1 MPIIHDGNNTGESN
15 KIPDNTE
22 IQAQEQTEN
31 QEENLVENSLMEISK
46 KLEEE
51 IKSLKELILR
61 EKAENQ
67 NLRKRHEKE
76 LEDNH
81 KYAISNFARDLIE
94 VQENMHRAIDNI
106 PQNEIEA
113 NPTLKALLEGV
124 ELTKNSLASVFE
136 KYGIIRIYPLEQQF
150 DHNFHQ
156 AIVQVPDAQKPEGT
170 IVQVIQAGYIIKDRL
185 LRPALVAVAKS
196 SS

>member
-1 MPIIHDGNNTGESN
+1 MSIMHDENNTGELN
-15 KIPDNTE
+15 KTPENTQ
-22 IQAQEQTEN
+22 IQAQEQNEN
-31 QEENLVENSLMEISK
+31 PEENSVENSLMEVSK

-106 PQNEIEA
+106 PQNEIEN

-124 ELTKNSLASVFE
+124 ELTKNSLAGIFE

-156 AIVQVPDAQKPEGT
+156 AIVQVPDAQKPEGS